1 MGRKPNETPEQRE
14 RRLRRWYI
22 LGIVGTTR
30 FVGARLEAVQ
40 YDRRLSPGTRAVTAD
55 VLKALANLRHELSG
69 DLERL
74 NEEKD

>member
-1 MGRKPNETPEQRE
+1 MPRKPNETPEQRE

-30 FVGARLEAVQ
+30 FVSNRLEQVT
-40 YDRRLSPGTRAVTAD
+40 YDRRLSPGTSAVTTD
-55 VLKALANLRHELSG
+55 VLKALANLRLELAG

-74 NEEKD
+74 NGEKD